1 MLVLDTNHLREYSR
15 GTTLGQKLA
24 ERLLDS
30 TEDVVTTVVCAEE
43 IQRGWLARIHSSR
56 NPLDEASAYQSFSE
70 SIFFLGRFHILP
82 WDLEAHSRFSDFRR
96 RGLRIGTL
104 DLRIACITM
113 EHDAVLL
120 TRNALDFSKVP
131 GLRIENWLD

>member
-1 MLVLDTNHLREYSR
+1 VLILDTNHVRELLLGTDLGAALSR
-15 GTTLGQKLA
+15 
-24 ERLLDS
+24 RLDESGETFL
-30 TEDVVTTVVCAEE
+30 TTVVSGEE
-43 IQRGWLARIHSSR
+43 IQRGWLARIHSVR
-56 NPLDEASAYQSFSE
+56 EATALASAYRMFAQS
-70 SIFFLGRFHILP
+70 IVFLSAIDMLP
-82 WDLEAHSRFSDFRR
+82 WDQRADRRFTDLRR
-96 RGLRIGTL
+96 EGVRIGTL